1 MILTTNRRLVEPDIT
16 VLALS
21 GRLSLGNTLMF
32 LENEIRKMIEQQT
45 RRLVLDLSDLQSID
59 SAGIG
64 MLVACNGMIE
74 QAGGRLCLAG
84 ANGVVAESFHT
95 IHINRIIS
103 DYADVDAACESFQ
116 QA

>member
-1 MILTTNRRLVEPDIT
+1 MILKTNKRLVEPDIT
-16 VLALS
+16 VVEIS

-32 LENEIRKMIEQQT
+32 LESEIRKMIEQQT
-45 RRLVLDLSDLQSID
+45 RRLVLDISDLQSID

-84 ANGVVAESFHT
+84 ANGFVAESFHT
-95 IHINRIIS
+95 VHINRIINE
-103 DYADVDAACESFQ
+103 YADVEAACESFHQ
-116 QA
+116 S